1 MLLPWRKILQTDLQ
15 SYTPSR
21 DQARKVDLQHVQPG
35 GQLHRLPRVPR
46 PPDEG
51 PRLQERQNHRLRPPE
66 GEGEMQHLTFLQV
79 VRIFI

>member
-1 MLLPWRKILQTDLQ
+1 MTKRE
-15 SYTPSR
+15 
-21 DQARKVDLQHVQPG
+21 KVDLQHVQPG
-35 GQLHRLPRVPR
+35 GQLPRLPRVPR